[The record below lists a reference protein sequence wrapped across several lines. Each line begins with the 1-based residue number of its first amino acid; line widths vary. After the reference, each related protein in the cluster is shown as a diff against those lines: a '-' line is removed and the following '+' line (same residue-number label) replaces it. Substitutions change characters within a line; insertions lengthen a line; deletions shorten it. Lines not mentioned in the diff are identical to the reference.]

1 MVDLIRRQYRGMM
14 RARENDDSSIFL
26 VDWTF
31 VPWGTP
37 GLDFP
42 ASFRSSQT
50 DPDRLDMGNVGE
62 VRTRNYP
69 RALTRAPAWMKGDHL
84 CGTPEQWADGY
95 PVGTP
100 VPPWSGGAP
109 VCCQPATAEFN
120 FDFNLDFDS

>member
-1 MVDLIRRQYRGMM
+1 M

-26 VDWTF
+26 VDWTY

-62 VRTRNYP
+62 VRQHIYP
-69 RALTRAPAWMKGDHL
+69 RALTRSPGWMKGDHL
-84 CGTPEQWADGY
+84 CGTPEQWANGY
-95 PVGTP
+95 PADTP
-100 VPPWSGGAP
+100 IPPWIGDAP
-109 VCCQPATAEFN
+109 ACCQPGSAEFDYG
-120 FDFNLDFDS
+120 FDFSFDS